1 MAEISYSDRILFQKV
16 DQLMREDQRR
26 VRSSF
31 EKAAGVINGLFCDL
45 SSIDIRFEFDPVSLD
60 DCRCERVTLN
70 EYNLMCTLKHL
81 PFEEMNLEGDVRSG
95 AVKVKLAESYRDR

>member
-1 MAEISYSDRILFQKV
+1 MAELPYSDEELFQKI
-16 DQLMREDQRR
+16 DQLMRADQRR
-26 VRSSF
+26 VRSGF
-31 EKAAGVINGLFCDL
+31 DKAAAVVNGLFCHL

-70 EYNLMCTLKHL
+70 EFNLMCTLKHL
-81 PFEEMNLEGDVRSG
+81 PFEEMSLEGDVRTG